1 MTKHPRKPSK
11 PLLRDDSAPIQSR
24 PIRKRNPAQPQL
36 PFDPMP
42 DRIEPALAKLLVRP
56 PAGDDWGWEVKWDG
70 YRLHVHIEQ
79 SGVRV
84 LTRGG
89 YDWTGRFPAIAEA
102 ASALG
107 PTAMI
112 IDGEAVILDEHG
124 RSDFGLLQQTLGASG
139 TKPGALA
146 SPAILYAFD
155 LLYLDGHDLR
165 GVEYRSRRHLLED
178 VLDGQK
184 GAIQISEEIDA
195 DPAIFLEEACRHG
208 LEGIVGKKADS
219 VYRSDR
225 SGDWVKLKC
234 VQSEAFLIVGY
245 ELSSSAG
252 EGLRSLLLA
261 AYRGSELTYVGS
273 VGTGFKARD
282 VLQLRKLMDKL
293 PWKRK
298 QPPVPYNGSR
308 KVVWVQPTLIAEI
321 EYRAWT
327 NDNRLRHAAY
337 KGLRD
342 RQDNANVYRLTVTG

>member
-11 PLLRDDSAPIQSR
+11 PLLREDNAPIQSR

-42 DRIEPALAKLLVRP
+42 DRIEPALAKLVTRP

-79 SGVRV
+79 GGVRI

-89 YDWTGRFPAIAEA
+89 YDWTDRFPAIAEA
-102 ASALG
+102 ARALG
-107 PTAMI
+107 PTTMI

-124 RSDFGLLQQTLGASG
+124 RSEFGLLQQSLGASG
-139 TKPGALA
+139 NKPGTLA

-165 GVEYRSRRHLLED
+165 AVEYRSRRHLLED

-195 DPAIFLEEACRHG
+195 DPAILLEEARRHG
-208 LEGIVGKKADS
+208 LEGIVGKKGDS
-219 VYRSDR
+219 IYRSER

-234 VQSEAFLIVGY
+234 IQSEAFLIVGY

-252 EGLRSLLLA
+252 GGFGSLLLA
-261 AYRGSELTYVGS
+261 AYRGSELAYVGS
-273 VGTGFKARD
+273 VGTGFKERD

-308 KVVWVQPTLIAEI
+308 KVVWIQPTLIAEI

-342 RQDNANVYRLTVTG
+342 RQDNADVYCFPA